1 MLLDIEEVRGG
12 AEDSVPVE
20 GLESNEQQ
28 QLVMC
33 MCMCMCLSFCLAVLS
48 SACALFLSRLVRT
61 AHADPCAP
69 FSLCRTHRSKS
80 LRT

>member
-1 MLLDIEEVRGG
+1 MLLDIGEVRGG

-33 MCMCMCLSFCLAVLS
+33 LCMCLSFCLSVLS
-48 SACALFLSRLVRT
+48 SVCALFLSRLVRT
-61 AHADPCAP
+61 AHADPRAP

>member
-1 MLLDIEEVRGG
+1 MLLDIGEVRGG

-33 MCMCMCLSFCLAVLS
+33 MCMMCLSFCLSVLS
-48 SACALFLSRLVRT
+48 GACALFLSRLVRT
-61 AHADPCAP
+61 AHADPRAP

>member
-33 MCMCMCLSFCLAVLS
+33 MWM
-48 SACALFLSRLVRT
+48 
-61 AHADPCAP
+61 
-69 FSLCRTHRSKS
+69 
-80 LRT
+80 